1 MLTVLEIIK
10 KTTDFFAAKGV
21 ENPRLN
27 AELVVGH
34 GLGLKRMQLYLQFE
48 RSLSGSELDTIR
60 VLVRRRGQRE
70 PLQYII
76 GETDFFGLKLKTDRR
91 ALIPRPETE
100 YLVELVVARVTTPPA
115 RILDLGTGSGAIAL
129 ALAKQFADA
138 KLTGIDLS
146 ADALALAAEN
156 AAANHLEGRVT
167 WLASSWFTALPHGE
181 RFDLIVANPPYL
193 SREETAEASQEV
205 RDHEPQGALTS
216 IGPGGIG
223 DLSTIVSGAPHFL
236 ESGGLLAMETGIAQH
251 AALRELAEQAG
262 LSAIESLRDLTGRDR
277 YFFANSARAA

>member
-10 KTTDFFAAKGV
+10 KTTDFFTTKGV

-27 AELVVGH
+27 AELLVGH

-48 RSLSGSELDTIR
+48 RLLSEPELEKIR
-60 VLVRRRGQRE
+60 PLVRRRGQRE

-100 YLVELVVARVTTPPA
+100 YLIEILLARVTLPPA

-129 ALAKQFADA
+129 SLAKQFVDA
-138 KLTGIDLS
+138 QVTAVDVS
-146 ADALALAAEN
+146 VDALALAAEN
-156 AAANHLEGRVT
+156 AAANQLDGRVQ
-167 WLASSWFTALPHGE
+167 WLTSNWFGALPPDA

-193 SREETAEASQEV
+193 SAEETAEATPEV
-205 RDHEPQGALTS
+205 RDHEPAGALTS
-216 IGPGGIG
+216 QGPGGIS
-223 DLSTIVSGAPHFL
+223 DLSAIIAGAPNFL
-236 ESGGLLAMETGIAQH
+236 QPGGLLAMETGIAQH
-251 AALRELAEQAG
+251 AALRELATQAG
-262 LSAIESLRDLTGRDR
+262 LSAVESRQDLTGRDR
-277 YFFANSARAA
+277 YFFATFA